1 MAQKNS
7 SVPAAKGST
16 VVLHY
21 APSLAGGK
29 QVESSY
35 GGEPAAVAIGK
46 SDWLPALENLLVGL
60 KVGEQRRFEI
70 PAAEAYGPAEPQVHV
85 VPREEFP
92 PELELRPGMVIGFDT
107 PSGEEVPG
115 TVVEVTPREVMVD
128 FSHPLSGHDLV
139 LEVEILD
146 VKAGKD
152 V

>member
-1 MAQKNS
+1 MAQENS
-7 SVPAAKGST
+7 SVSAAEGST

-21 APSLAGGK
+21 TLSLAGGK

-35 GGEPAAVAIGK
+35 DGEPAAVVIGK

-70 PAAEAYGPAEPQVHV
+70 PAAEAYGPAEPEVHG

-92 PELELRPGMVIGFDT
+92 PELGLKPGMVVGFDT
-107 PSGEEVPG
+107 PAGEEVPG

-128 FSHPLSGHDLV
+128 FSHPLSGHDLI

-146 VKAGKD
+146 VRSPA
-152 V
+152 